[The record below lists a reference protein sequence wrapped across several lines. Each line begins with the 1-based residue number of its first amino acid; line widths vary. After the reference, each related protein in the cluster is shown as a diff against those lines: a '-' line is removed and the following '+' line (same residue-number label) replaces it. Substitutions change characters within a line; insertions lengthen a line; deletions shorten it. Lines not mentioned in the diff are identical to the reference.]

1 MQGVKRKKKKSRKR
15 KNISLSK
22 REIVLVKLTIC
33 SSALT
38 ELQSREGM
46 EEYSPSIEYALD
58 QIGTAIV
65 VLLNL
70 PDRRGRALPDKIRA
84 RVDATLSE
92 VYKLSE
98 SIADESVSS
107 EADGDSNLYLAVSFD
122 FIIKDVCGCLNNKK
136 LKEIIQPLIET
147 SDFLMGILDTGD
159 VDIYDTARDF
169 IECINS
175 VIGDKWQG
183 ERLTL
188 EG

>member
-70 PDRRGRALPDKIRA
+70 PDRRGTLPDKIRA

-92 VYKLSE
+92 VHKLSE
-98 SIADESVSS
+98 SITEESVGSA
-107 EADGDSNLYLAVSFD
+107 ADRDPNLYLAVSFD

-147 SDFLMGILDTGD
+147 SDFLMEILDTGD